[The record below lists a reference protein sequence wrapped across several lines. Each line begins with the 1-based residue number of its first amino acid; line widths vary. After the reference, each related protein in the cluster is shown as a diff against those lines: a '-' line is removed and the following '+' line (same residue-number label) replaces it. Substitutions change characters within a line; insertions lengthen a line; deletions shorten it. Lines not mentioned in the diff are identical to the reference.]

1 MNSIRQS
8 LLVWVL
14 HPEKRLNL
22 TYKSHQGELVQ
33 RLMIHRILMTVT
45 HQAAQV
51 LHRHLVPAMDRPA
64 TQDLLMLLVQLLPQV
79 QIPQATLL
87 LFQNRIL
94 LHLTHLSFQIKTTL
108 QHFQILNFLN
118 QIFQRKTS

>member
-1 MNSIRQS
+1 
-8 LLVWVL
+8 
-14 HPEKRLNL
+14 
-22 TYKSHQGELVQ
+22 
-33 RLMIHRILMTVT
+33 
-45 HQAAQV
+45 
-51 LHRHLVPAMDRPA
+51 MDRPA

-94 LHLTHLSFQIKTTL
+94 LHLTLLSFQIKTTL

>member
-1 MNSIRQS
+1 
-8 LLVWVL
+8 
-14 HPEKRLNL
+14 
-22 TYKSHQGELVQ
+22 
-33 RLMIHRILMTVT
+33 
-45 HQAAQV
+45 
-51 LHRHLVPAMDRPA
+51 MDRPA